1 MRKLITTTGGHPL
14 QLDDITLLQTATIE
28 NNAAICEGLCAN
40 YSSTGVYLT
49 GCIFINSGNPQS
61 PLIQPYP
68 SGTTVTAGSIY
79 YNGETYPVDAQAVP
93 VLPLGHS
100 LYWQVQQQILAP
112 SPVVYQDSGIHNV
125 HIRERAVLVTGL
137 VAPVNGFLAVSVL
150 RLQQII
156 GTPQYTILPY
166 YGSNTNFETTGEGK
180 YGTSAYGFAKCEG
193 QTVTLQTGGTF
204 TTPNLKGR
212 VLVGYDPAQ
221 TEFDGLTSNRPSE
234 TGGAKTHLLTAAE
247 SGLPAHTH
255 TTASHSHSL
264 TLSANNGSGST
275 TGSGGIALTNTGSS
289 FNASGLGSADGNTV
303 TVNSVSAAS
312 ASTAHNNLQPYHNM
326 FYIIKLY

>member
-28 NNAAICEGLCAN
+28 NNAAICEGLCTN

-49 GCIFINSGNPQS
+49 GCLFTNSGVPQS

-68 SGTTVTAGSIY
+68 SGTVVSAGSIY
-79 YNGETYPVDAQAVP
+79 WNGETYPVDAQAVP
-93 VLPLGHS
+93 ALPLSHN
-100 LYWQVQQQILAP
+100 LYWQVQQQVLVP
-112 SPVVYQDSGIHNV
+112 SPVVYQDSGLHNV
-125 HIRERAVLVTGL
+125 HFRERAVLVTGL
-137 VAPVNGFLAVSVL
+137 TPPVNGFLAVSVL
-150 RLQQII
+150 RLQQVI

-212 VLVGYDPAQ
+212 VLVGYDPGQ

-234 TGGAKTHLLTAAE
+234 TGGAKTHTLTAAE

-255 TTASHSHSL
+255 TYLDATASVTGTNVTDTGSNEQPVVVS
-264 TLSANNGSGST
+264 TVNNDISRT
-275 TGSGGIALTNTGSS
+275 TGSTGGTA
-289 FNASGLGSADGNTV
+289 
-303 TVNSVSAAS
+303 